1 MTLPAAEIAK
11 YIDTIFSNGDAGVPN
26 LECPKLNET
35 RYLPLVKKPKA
46 QNEIQYFFALNLR
59 TNMDPLPR
67 LLGSIVEAVKFLGP
81 ANCMLSI
88 VEGHSKDGTPDILKA
103 IRPSLE
109 ALGLRY
115 SYERSEIDPGQGDR
129 IQKLAQLRNAALQ
142 PLFNLEAHAS
152 KDTTIL
158 FVNDVTACPEDIL
171 ELALQRK
178 NLGADMTCA
187 MDWTYVGEHP
197 TFYDIWVARTITGD
211 LFFEIPPDGNW
222 NSAWN
227 LFWNEDHTRG
237 RWSTQ
242 RPFQVFACWDGAT
255 ALRAKPFL
263 DGLRFRGP
271 KEGECYQGEP
281 ELICKDLW
289 LRGYGK
295 IAVVPSISL
304 EYTIK
309 AGRKIKK
316 LKGFTSDVVSSQDL
330 GGDKI
335 EWKLEAPEKVK
346 CMPELKNQSWRPW
359 NEGFEN
365 VAISG

>member
-1 MTLPAAEIAK
+1 
-11 YIDTIFSNGDAGVPN
+11 
-26 LECPKLNET
+26 
-35 RYLPLVKKPKA
+35 
-46 QNEIQYFFALNLR
+46 
-59 TNMDPLPR
+59 MDPLPR

-81 ANCMLSI
+81 ANCVLSI

-115 SYERSEIDPGQGDR
+115 FLERSEIDPGQGER
-129 IQKLAQLRNAALQ
+129 IQKLAQLRNEALL
-142 PLFNLEAHAS
+142 PLFNLESHAS

-158 FVNDVTACPEDIL
+158 FINDVTACPEDIL

-211 LFFEIPPDGNW
+211 LFFEIPPDGSW

-227 LFWNEDHTRG
+227 LFWNEDHTRS

-255 ALRAKPFL
+255 AIGAKPFL
-263 DGLRFRGP
+263 EGLRFRGP
-271 KEGECYQGEP
+271 KDGECFQGEAQ
-281 ELICKDLW
+281 LICKDLW
-289 LRGYGK
+289 LRGHGK
-295 IAVVPSISL
+295 IAVVPSVSL

-330 GGDKI
+330 KGDEI
-335 EWKLEAPEKVK
+335 DWKLEGPEKVK
-346 CMPELKNQSWRPW
+346 CMPELKRQSWRPW

-365 VAISG
+365 VTISG